1 MSGPERYI
9 AESAIFGDTNLVDW
23 AITPAMRTVAAN
35 AKDAED
41 ARRLLEMLGLIEARP
56 VSDSPA
62 VVACQGRCAKCN
74 KPGRKPNQPL
84 EKWPGTVIL
93 KGRGMCQPCYHSVL
107 AAEKRA
113 RDDVA

>member
-23 AITPAMRTVAAN
+23 TITPAMRTVAAR

-41 ARRLLEMLGLIEARP
+41 ARRLLEMLGLIEPRQQTN
-56 VSDSPA
+56 SPA
-62 VVACQGRCAKCN
+62 AVACQGHCAKCN

-93 KGRGMCQPCYHSVL
+93 KGRGMCQQCYHGVL
-107 AAEKRA
+107 AEERQA

>member
-23 AITPAMRTVAAN
+23 TIAPAMRTVAAN

-62 VVACQGRCAKCN
+62 VVVCQSPCVKCG
-74 KPGRKPNQPL
+74 KPGRKPSQSL

-93 KGRGMCQPCYHSVL
+93 KGRGMCAPCYTAVL
-107 AAEKRA
+107 NAEREA
-113 RDDVA
+113 RDVVA